1 MHLFLIFCVNQRFI
15 VWKLNNTNVD
25 WKNTAT
31 VLNCVS
37 ARWQDEEDRPPISI
51 FGLARASQVTAKAT
65 ILYGT

>member
-1 MHLFLIFCVNQRFI
+1 MCS
-15 VWKLNNTNVD
+15 LNNTNVD

-51 FGLARASQVTAKAT
+51 FWGFESIQKIA
-65 ILYGT
+65 